1 MLAVA
6 VEKKN
11 AERAKIML
19 REKGALLQGYGA
31 KNDEKHVYFPVAKHV
46 ILPFPHSYKQKTFPK
61 KPLGAQSLKAQGL
74 SSFDI
79 VGDIAVL
86 EDRGRGDVKKAAAVL
101 LKTNPRIKTVLL
113 KTGGRT
119 GEFRVQ
125 QVKWLAGA
133 RRTKTT
139 HRESGCA
146 FEVDL
151 AKAYFSPRL
160 SNERLRVLSKVKNG
174 ETVLVPF
181 AGVGPYAILIAKNK
195 KCRVI
200 AIEKNK
206 DAVAFMRRNAAAN
219 RVAVEIVQGD
229 AGIILPRYKADRIIM
244 PLPHGAFDFLDA
256 ALKAAKD
263 GCVIHYYSI
272 GERNNPFEKPLREI
286 MQACERRKRRFR
298 ILEKKVLLSY
308 SAGRERVV
316 IDFLVRNII
325 GVIRR

>member
-1 MLAVA
+1 
-6 VEKKN
+6 VEKRN
-11 AERAKIML
+11 AERAKAVL
-19 REKGALLQGYGA
+19 RENDALLQGYGA
-31 KNDEKHVYFPVAKHV
+31 KSDEKRVYFPVSKKIA
-46 ILPFPHSYKQKTFPK
+46 LPFPHSYSQKTFPK
-61 KPLGAQSLKAQGL
+61 KQQGALSLKEQGL

-86 EDRGRGDVKKAAAVL
+86 EDRGKGDVKKAASIL

-133 RRTKTT
+133 KRTKTV
-139 HRESGCA
+139 HRESGCT

-160 SNERLRVLSKVKNG
+160 SNERLRVLAKVKNG

-181 AGVGPYAILIAKNK
+181 AGVGPYAIIIAKNR

-206 DAVAFMRRNAAAN
+206 DAVAFMRKNVAAN

-256 ALKAAKD
+256 ALKATKD
-263 GCVIHYYSI
+263 GRVVHYYSI
-272 GERNNPFEKPLREI
+272 GERNEPFEKPLAEI
-286 MQACERRKRRFR
+286 RQACSRNRKKCRV
-298 ILEKKVLLSY
+298 LEKKVLLSY
-308 SAGRERVV
+308 SAGLERTA
-316 IDFLVRNII
+316 IDFAVR
-325 GVIRR
+325 RL